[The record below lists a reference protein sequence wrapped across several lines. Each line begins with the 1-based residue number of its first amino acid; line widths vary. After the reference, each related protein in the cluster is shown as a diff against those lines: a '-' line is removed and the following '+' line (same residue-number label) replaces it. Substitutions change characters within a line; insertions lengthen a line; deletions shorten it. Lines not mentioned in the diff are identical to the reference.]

1 MVSSLYKWSLLFLGF
16 LLISA
21 YRPMPN
27 HPLHLSVVE
36 INHNPGEKTL
46 EISCKI
52 FTDDFEKIL
61 AKNYQTRVDLITP
74 ADRKPMDKL
83 ISDYIAKHLSVA
95 ADGKQLTFSYLG
107 FERENEVIYSYV
119 QVENV
124 ATVSRIDV
132 VNTLMHDMFD
142 DQINMMHVIVGGKRK
157 SSKLDYPGSKLTVS
171 F

>member
-1 MVSSLYKWSLLFLGF
+1 MVSSLYKWSLVITAF

-21 YRPMPN
+21 YRPAPA

-36 INHNPGEKTL
+36 VNHNAAEKTL

-52 FTDDFEKIL
+52 FTDDFERIL
-61 AKNYQTRVDLITP
+61 AKNYKTRVDLITP
-74 ADRKPMDKL
+74 ADRQAMDKL
-83 ISDYIAKHLSVA
+83 VSDYIFRHLSIS
-95 ADGKQLTFSYLG
+95 ADGKPQQLSYLG

-119 QVENV
+119 QVENIP
-124 ATVSRIDV
+124 AVSKIDL

-157 SSKLDYPGSKLTVS
+157 SSKLDYPGSRWSVA